1 MWDRAHEEII
11 RLEINEKEL
20 EAIEKKMKIRN
31 KFLGVNFTWQ
41 PISSRSMWSF
51 SDVWI
56 KVKT

>member
-31 KFLGVNFTWQ
+31 KFLGVNFT
-41 PISSRSMWSF
+41 
-51 SDVWI
+51 
-56 KVKT
+56 